1 MVGTDET
8 HSVYSS
14 ILEVLAE
21 ELVHAYGVTV
31 SKAQVPVFPLHPQH
45 TMNKQEVWI
54 SYASIFFAVPSHSGK
69 LQCCAVGVH
78 VQGRENAYTGVP
90 TPLSMPGV
98 EIASKTPVDLS
109 SNVVSVLSAKNTY

>member
-1 MVGTDET
+1 MQ
-8 HSVYSS
+8 
-14 ILEVLAE
+14 VLCFLLCPLIQEYFSAE
-21 ELVHAYGVTV
+21 LLLNDA
-31 SKAQVPVFPLHPQH
+31 F
-45 TMNKQEVWI
+45 I
-54 SYASIFFAVPSHSGK
+54 
-69 LQCCAVGVH
+69 H